1 MHVGLSRDEVVGRLS
16 DQGRACQRSKHRC
29 VPVDNAGSQCDN
41 CRRRSLTCTYDTN
54 EGDST
59 EVDAGVSS
67 SGPTTNAAGQS
78 RYSPN
83 DQHPQAESPARHMLE
98 TQPVPDLTQSR
109 SSSSQPVSRDAADHL
124 SRLLS
129 RIREAMLGGPLT
141 RRYVPSE
148 ATRKDRG
155 DYMTNEDIL
164 KHFPPKSIADF
175 LSTCCYELASD
186 SFFYFDQED
195 FKAKLDELYS
205 DEASCL
211 RESPLFLC
219 LVLMVFALG
228 SQFAHL
234 KKGEPLSRQTEG
246 WHDPGF
252 YFYRLARNLLPTAT
266 FEASVDAVQV
276 CHITAVYLLPEHA
289 YDTAYLYLSHALRIA
304 VSIDMHRQRSGARAC
319 SRDVEI
325 RHRLWWSVFCLD
337 RTVSIKVGRPA
348 SIATTDIHTRLPRA
362 LPPLDSVQHF
372 DNITFQVAN
381 AKLVLIMD
389 SIAKHASLESIATA
403 QGTRTTEKLQDDL
416 HTWKASL
423 SSDLWLEGLESR
435 SQGYRALLHLHLNFH
450 FASILLF
457 RSALLSLLRRHLT
470 KLFGRPEDYEQIED
484 LRLERFSVKCVDAAK
499 SIIELFDMLQEAH
512 SLGMFSFTDFQGCS
526 TATVVLLLNCMLH
539 GKQTNTRSIETGY
552 ACLSFMAIGNDY
564 AKTAITYVQE
574 LHSIAEEVLEM
585 SRLTASN
592 HLIAYDDPGVIAY
605 EEWARGVARDPSANL
620 PRTSVP
626 PADDV
631 HPDRLTSLAYPTSLS
646 AVAGPSFLSSD
657 PTLTEDFQ
665 YGNASSLELGT
676 PSATMPNAI
685 DDAFLFGLTG
695 LDALDFLLSDDP
707 K

>member
-1 MHVGLSRDEVVGRLS
+1 MHVGLSPDEVVGCLS

-29 VPVDNAGSQCDN
+29 VPADSAGSQCDN
-41 CRRRSLTCTYDTN
+41 CRRRSLICAYDTN
-54 EGDST
+54 EYESREGDT
-59 EVDAGVSS
+59 GVSS
-67 SGPTTNAAGQS
+67 SGPTTTTTRQS
-78 RYSPN
+78 HHSPN
-83 DQHPQAESPARHMLE
+83 NQNLQDESSGRHMLE
-98 TQPVPDLTQSR
+98 TQLVPDLSPSR
-109 SSSSQPVSRDAADHL
+109 SSGSQPVSRDVADHL

-141 RRYVPSE
+141 RRCIPSE
-148 ATRKDRG
+148 ATRKDSG
-155 DYMTNEDIL
+155 DYMTNKEII
-164 KHFPPKSIADF
+164 KHFPPKSVADF

-195 FKAKLDELYS
+195 FKSKLDELYS

-211 RESPLFLC
+211 RGNSLFLC

-234 KKGEPLSRQTEG
+234 KKGEPLSRQKEG
-246 WHDPGF
+246 WHNPGF
-252 YFYRLARNLLPTAT
+252 YFYRLARNLLPRAT
-266 FEASVDAVQV
+266 FEASLDAVQV
-276 CHITAVYLLPEHA
+276 CLITAVYLLPEHA
-289 YDTAYLYLSHALRIA
+289 YDTGYLYLSHALRIA
-304 VSIDMHRQRSGARAC
+304 VSIDMHRQRSDAQTC

-348 SIATTDIHTRLPRA
+348 SIAANEIHTRLPRA

-389 SIAKHASLESIATA
+389 SIARHASLESIATA

-423 SSDLWLEGLESR
+423 SSDLWLEGVQSS

-457 RSALLSLLRRHLT
+457 RSALLFLLRRHLK
-470 KLFGRPEDYEQIED
+470 KLFGRPEDYEQIDD
-484 LRLERFSVKCVDAAK
+484 LRLERFSVKCVDAAR

-526 TATVVLLLNCMLH
+526 TATVVLLLDCMLH
-539 GKQTNTRSIETGY
+539 GKQTNTRSVDTGY

-564 AKTAITYVQE
+564 AKTAISYVQE

-585 SRLTASN
+585 SRPTTSSQLNS
-592 HLIAYDDPGVIAY
+592 HDDPGVMAY
-605 EEWARGVARDPSANL
+605 EEWARGVTQDPSANL
-620 PRTSVP
+620 PRTSVS

-631 HPDRLTSLAYPTSLS
+631 HPDRLMSLTYPD
-646 AVAGPSFLSSD
+646 VAGPSSLSSD

-665 YGNASSLELGT
+665 YGNTSSLEIGN
-676 PSATMPNAI
+676 PAATMPNLI

-695 LDALDFLLSDDP
+695 LDALDFLILDKS
-707 K
+707 